1 MSKCSKC
8 GAKNLITLATDYF
21 EDGWEITVIHH
32 YICKEC
38 GETLIGTSV
47 FSCREAY
54 EIIEP
59 IPRKKLQEK
68 MYSSS

>member
-8 GAKNLITLATDYF
+8 GSENLIAITTDYF
-21 EDGWEITVIHH
+21 EDGWEITVIRH
-32 YICKEC
+32 YICRNC
-38 GETLIGTSV
+38 GETLTGTSV

-59 IPRKKLQEK
+59 VSRKKLQK
-68 MYSSS
+68 KLYGRG